1 MYGFRFM
8 VYGLDFAR
16 SVKPPVTYILVSVD
30 YLQCSMRTSLSYP
43 KWLKI
48 HNIEATTVS
57 FLSEV
62 DFASAIMGKTVTVH
76 A

>member
-1 MYGFRFM
+1 MALAKSTSDSKET
-8 VYGLDFAR
+8 VVA
-16 SVKPPVTYILVSVD
+16 SIYILVSVD
-30 YLQCSMRTSLSYP
+30 YLLCSMRTSLSYP

-48 HNIEATTVS
+48 RNIEATTVS